1 MRLLWVV
8 LFVFITTHLWSQQ
21 LSTEEQKL
29 YDLVMQYRKE
39 LGLPAIPFSPSLTF
53 VAQTHVK
60 DLAINRPDQGSCNT
74 HSWSSN
80 GKWSPVCYTKDH
92 RQAQKMWNKP
102 SELTDYKGKGYE
114 IATMIYGTDK
124 QYFMTATMALKS
136 WKGSAAHNAV
146 IINSGMWKSC
156 DWQAIGIGIYKG
168 YACIWFGKE
177 PDFENKAE

>member
-136 WKGSAAHNAV
+136 WKGNCCTQCSNHQFRNVEKLRLASHWHWNLQRIRLHLV
-146 IINSGMWKSC
+146 R
-156 DWQAIGIGIYKG
+156 QRTR
-168 YACIWFGKE
+168 F
-177 PDFENKAE
+177 